1 MINVLTLFPKST
13 DPKALDDY
21 ISSQMIPALKQ
32 AHSLRSLKLSVGDLM
47 SPVGPPAYSKVVEAS
62 FDSMDDWW
70 AYVQTPAAQAGK
82 DFLKSI
88 DSAMLFY
95 EVNEP

>member
-13 DPKALDDY
+13 DSKALDDF
-21 ISSQMIPALKQ
+21 ISSQMIPTLKQ
-32 AHSLRSLKLSVGDLM
+32 AHGLRSLKLSVGDLM

-62 FDSMDDWW
+62 FDSLDDWI
-70 AYVQTPAAQAGK
+70 ANIQSPAAQAQK

-88 DSAMLFY
+88 GCVMLLY
-95 EVNEP
+95 DVNEL

>member
-13 DPKALDDY
+13 DAKALDDF
-21 ISSQMIPALKQ
+21 ISSQMIPTLKQ
-32 AHSLRSLKLSVGDLM
+32 AHGLRSLKLSVGDLM

-70 AYVQTPAAQAGK
+70 ANVQTPAAQAEK
-82 DFLKSI
+82 DFLISI
-88 DSAMLFY
+88 GSVMLFY
-95 EVNEP
+95 EVNEL

>member
-13 DPKALDDY
+13 DPKALDDF
-21 ISSQMIPALKQ
+21 ISDQMIPTLKQ
-32 AHSLRSLKLSVGDLM
+32 AHGLRSLKLSVGDLM

-70 AYVQTPAAQAGK
+70 ANVQTPAAQTEK
-82 DFLKSI
+82 EFMMSI
-88 DSAMLFY
+88 GCVMLFY
-95 EVNEP
+95 EVNEL

>member
-13 DPKALDDY
+13 DPKTLDDF
-21 ISSQMIPALKQ
+21 ISNQMIPTLKQ
-32 AHSLRSLKLSVGDLM
+32 VNGLRSLKLSVGDLM

-70 AYVQTPAAQAGK
+70 ANVQTPAAQAEK
-82 DFLKSI
+82 EFMMSI
-88 DSAMLFY
+88 GCVMLFY
-95 EVNEP
+95 EVNEL

>member
-1 MINVLTLFPKST
+1 MIHILTLFPKST

-21 ISSQMIPALKQ
+21 ISSQMIPRLKQ
-32 AHSLRSLKLSVGDLM
+32 AHGLRSLTLSVGDLM
-47 SPVGPPAYSKVVEAS
+47 SPVGPPPYSRVFETS

-70 AYVQTPAAQAGK
+70 AYVQTPAAQAEK

-88 DSAMLFY
+88 GTVMLFY
-95 EVNEP
+95 EVSEP